1 MKLKVENMAP
11 VATRLLLVD
20 DNPSGLAARKMV
32 LSELGYEITTA
43 TNAEIALT
51 LFEASPFPLLVTDY
65 KMPGQNGVE
74 LIRAIRAVAPQT
86 RIVLVSGFVDAMGIT
101 EENSGA
107 DAVIMKSANEVSQLV
122 RVVNRLSKR
131 TAAKQPARALTG
143 SRKSVLKIKK
153 SVGN

>member
-1 MKLKVENMAP
+1 MKSKVEKMAP

-20 DNPSGLAARKMV
+20 DNPSGLAARTMV

-43 TNAEIALT
+43 KNAESALA
-51 LFEASPFPLLVTDY
+51 LFEASPFPLMVTDY

-101 EENSGA
+101 EDNSGA

-122 RVVNRLSKR
+122 RAVNRLSKR
-131 TAAKQPARALTG
+131 TAAKQPARAG
-143 SRKSVLKIKK
+143 MESRKAALKMKK
-153 SVGN
+153 SGGN

>member
-1 MKLKVENMAP
+1 MKSKVEKMAP

-20 DNPSGLAARKMV
+20 DNPSGLAARTMV

-43 TNAEIALT
+43 NNAESALA
-51 LFEASPFPLLVTDY
+51 LFEASPFPLMVTDY

-107 DAVIMKSANEVSQLV
+107 DAVIMKSANEVSRLV
-122 RVVNRLSKR
+122 RAVNRLSKR
-131 TAAKQPARALTG
+131 TAAKQPARAG
-143 SRKSVLKIKK
+143 MEHRKSSLKMKK
-153 SVGN
+153 SAGN

>member
-1 MKLKVENMAP
+1 MKSKAEKIAP
-11 VATRLLLVD
+11 VAARLLLVD
-20 DNPSGLAARKMV
+20 DNPSGLAARTMV

-43 TNAEIALT
+43 NNAESALA
-51 LFEASPFPLLVTDY
+51 LFQTSPFPLMVTDY

-122 RVVNRLSKR
+122 RAVNRLSKR
-131 TAAKQPARALTG
+131 TAAKQPTRALTE
-143 SRKSVLKIKK
+143 SRKSTLKIKK
-153 SVGN
+153 TVGI

>member
-1 MKLKVENMAP
+1 MKSKAEKIAP
-11 VATRLLLVD
+11 VAARLLLVD
-20 DNPSGLAARKMV
+20 DNPSGLAARTMV

-43 TNAEIALT
+43 NNAESALA
-51 LFEASPFPLLVTDY
+51 LFETSPFPLMVTDY

-122 RVVNRLSKR
+122 RAVNRLSKR
-131 TAAKQPARALTG
+131 TAAKQPTRALTQ
-143 SRKSVLKIKK
+143 SLKSTLKMKK
-153 SVGN
+153 TVGT

>member
-1 MKLKVENMAP
+1 MKSKAEKIAP
-11 VATRLLLVD
+11 VAARLLLVD
-20 DNPSGLAARKMV
+20 DNPSGLAARTMV

-43 TNAEIALT
+43 NNAESALA
-51 LFEASPFPLLVTDY
+51 LFKTSPFPLMVTDY

-122 RVVNRLSKR
+122 RAVNRLSKR
-131 TAAKQPARALTG
+131 TAAKQPTRALTQ
-143 SRKSVLKIKK
+143 SLKSTLKMKK
-153 SVGN
+153 TVGT

>member
-1 MKLKVENMAP
+1 MKLKAETIEP
-11 VATRLLLVD
+11 VATRLLMVD
-20 DNPSGLAARKMV
+20 DNPSGLAARTMV

-43 TNAEIALT
+43 HNAARALA
-51 LFEASPFPLLVTDY
+51 LFEESPFPLMVTDY
-65 KMPGQNGVE
+65 KMPGQNGVD

-122 RVVNRLSKR
+122 RAVNRLSKR
-131 TAAKQPARALTG
+131 TAAKQPARAEG
-143 SRKSVLKIKK
+143 ERRKPALKMKK
-153 SVGN
+153 SASN

>member
-1 MKLKVENMAP
+1 MKLKAENMAP

-43 TNAEIALT
+43 KNAEIALA

-122 RVVNRLSKR
+122 RAVNRLSKR
-131 TAAKQPARALTG
+131 TAAKQPAQALTQSG
-143 SRKSVLKIKK
+143 KSALKMKK

>member
-1 MKLKVENMAP
+1 MKSKAEKIAP
-11 VATRLLLVD
+11 VAARLLLVD
-20 DNPSGLAARKMV
+20 DNPSGLAARTMV

-43 TNAEIALT
+43 NNAESALA
-51 LFEASPFPLLVTDY
+51 LFETSPFPLMVTDY

-122 RVVNRLSKR
+122 RAVNRLSKR
-131 TAAKQPARALTG
+131 TAAKQPTRALTE
-143 SRKSVLKIKK
+143 SRKSTLKIKK
-153 SVGN
+153 TVGT

>member
-1 MKLKVENMAP
+1 MKLKADKMTP

-20 DNPSGLAARKMV
+20 DNPSGLAARTMV
-32 LSELGYEITTA
+32 LSELGYEITA
-43 TNAEIALT
+43 ANNAERALA
-51 LFEASPFPLLVTDY
+51 LFEESPFPLMVTDY

-122 RVVNRLSKR
+122 RAVNRLSKR
-131 TAAKQPARALTG
+131 TVAKQPARAEG
-143 SRKSVLKIKK
+143 ERRKPAVKK
-153 SVGN
+153 KAAGN